1 MGMAEPQRSQPSQ
14 DDFFLPDFCS
24 GPVVLVVILIA
35 ELVAFLLVIARH
47 LPGEGINLWLDL
59 ARLSLFMQWI
69 GLTSAG
75 VLCAARKPLTRIPL
89 RQAAIASFVLLLLTT
104 GVLSEIAFRLS
115 NYTGIGQAFLPLNHA
130 GFVLRNLL
138 ICAIVSIIVLRYFY
152 VQHQWKRN
160 VQREARARIEALQAR
175 IHPHFLFNS
184 INTIAALIRSNP
196 DLAERTI
203 EDLADLFRASLRKTS
218 PTVTLAEEMAMAQ
231 QYQRIEELR
240 LGERLKVNWQIE
252 ALPTDA
258 HVPQLLLQPLLE
270 NAIYHGIETQPH
282 GGTVEVRGARDADIL
297 NIEISNPLPPENAP
311 RRHGNQMAMENVRQR
326 LALAWPGRASL
337 EVRNSD
343 GVYRVSMRFPYEQQA
358 P

>member
-1 MGMAEPQRSQPSQ
+1 MRMAETHRSQPSHE
-14 DDFFLPDFCS
+14 DFFLPDFCS

-59 ARLSLFMQWI
+59 ARLSLFLQWI
-69 GLTSAG
+69 GLTSAA
-75 VLCAARKPLTRIPL
+75 VLCVARKPLARMPL
-89 RQAAIASFVLLLLTT
+89 RHAAAASFVLLLITT

-115 NYTGIGQAFLPLNHA
+115 NYTGIGQTFLPLSHA

-138 ICAIVSIIVLRYFY
+138 ICVIVSILVLRYFY

-203 EDLADLFRASLRKTS
+203 EDLADLFRASLKKTS

-240 LGERLKVNWQIE
+240 LGERLKVNWQTD
-252 ALPTDA
+252 ALPADA

-282 GGTVEVRGARDADIL
+282 GGTVEVLGTRDADIL

-326 LALAWPGRASL
+326 LMLAWPERASL
-337 EVRNSD
+337 SVNTAD
-343 GVYRVSMRFPYEQQA
+343 GFYRVCLRFPYERQA

>member
-1 MGMAEPQRSQPSQ
+1 MHMAKSDSAKTAPEE
-14 DDFFLPDFCS
+14 FFLPDFCS
-24 GPVVLVVILIA
+24 APVVLVVILIA
-35 ELVAFLLVIARH
+35 ELTAFVLVIARH
-47 LPGEGINLWLDL
+47 LPGEGTVLWLDL
-59 ARLSLFMQWI
+59 ARISLFLQWI

-75 VLCAARKPLTRIPL
+75 VLCATRKFLMRMPL
-89 RQAAIASFVLLLLTT
+89 RRAAAVSFILLLITT

-115 NYTGIGQAFLPLNHA
+115 NYTGIGQTFLPLSHT

-138 ICAIVSIIVLRYFY
+138 ICVIVSILVLRYFY

-203 EDLADLFRASLRKTS
+203 EDLADLFRASLKKTS

-240 LGERLKVNWQIE
+240 LGERLKVNWQTD
-252 ALPTDA
+252 ALPVDA

-282 GGTVEVRGARDADIL
+282 GGTVEVLGTRDADIL

-326 LALAWPGRASL
+326 LMLAWPERASL
-337 EVRNSD
+337 SVNTAD
-343 GVYRVSMRFPYEQQA
+343 GFYRVCLCFPYERQA